1 MKTKDIVKKHYPL
14 KMLRTGKNPT
24 TKLMMIHEIEER
36 ERGHYEKEVKVIRC
50 IFGGLM

>member
-1 MKTKDIVKKHYPL
+1 
-14 KMLRTGKNPT
+14 MLRTRKNPT